1 MEQKILEYLAKKV
14 VGDLRSNRF
23 VDEELALELNK
34 QPYIDELRIKVE
46 DTDIDLL
53 VKIADSKLYSSVGG
67 LAVTMIQG
75 GARNKKVKE
84 LLLRHWKE
92 DNDFECKNYIMFRL
106 LDDPKLDILMHEE
119 IYNFVMDNLD
129 QWINQQVKWINGRDK
144 IVEFAKGRINNPD
157 FPETKNWVYLCD
169 CLGASDKEGAKEL
182 VKRYIDSSASI
193 VARVAKDLLENFDKL
208 HR

>member
-1 MEQKILEYLAKKV
+1 MEQKILEYLAEKV
-14 VGDLRSNRF
+14 VDDLRSNCF
-23 VDEELALELNK
+23 VDKELAIELNK
-34 QPYIDELRIKVE
+34 QPYIDELRTKVE
-46 DTDIDLL
+46 DTDINIL
-53 VKIADSKLYSSVGG
+53 VKIADSKLYSAVGG

-129 QWINQQVKWINGRDK
+129 QWINQQVKWITGRDK
-144 IVEFAKGRINNPD
+144 IVAFAKGRINNSD

-169 CLGASDKEGAKEL
+169 CLGASDKKGAKAL
-182 VKRYIDSSASI
+182 IKQYVDSGASI
-193 VARVAKDLLENFDKL
+193 VARVAKDLLEKFDKL
-208 HR
+208 H